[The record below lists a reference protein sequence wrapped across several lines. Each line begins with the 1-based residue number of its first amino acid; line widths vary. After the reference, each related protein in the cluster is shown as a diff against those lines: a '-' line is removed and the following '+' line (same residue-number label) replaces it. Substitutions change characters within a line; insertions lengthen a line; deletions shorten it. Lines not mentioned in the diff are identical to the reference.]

1 MPPAHSRAMDFDDD
15 GRRGGASPTPAGA
28 PDAQRHAGRTGSR
41 GQERHGGPSGL
52 GPGRNAVP
60 SIRTAVIH
68 DDRVVVHVA
77 GALDLYTVGV
87 LREVLLDSIAADFT
101 DIVVVLT
108 GVTFVDST
116 GLGVLVGA
124 HKRVRSRGGRLQL
137 VVDQES
143 VLKVIRITAL
153 NHVFA
158 LYPTLDAALAG

>member
-1 MPPAHSRAMDFDDD
+1 MDLDDD
-15 GRRGGASPTPAGA
+15 ARRNGA
-28 PDAQRHAGRTGSR
+28 PAPG
-41 GQERHGGPSGL
+41 GL
-52 GPGRNAVP
+52 GPQRTGGRAGHRPRGRSGEPVRLHPGDTAGP
-60 SIRTAVIH
+60 SIRTSVVH
-68 DDRVVVHVA
+68 DDRVVVRVV

-87 LREVLLDSIAADFT
+87 LREVLLDVIAAQFT

-108 GVTFVDST
+108 EVTFVDST

-124 HKRVRSRGGRLQL
+124 HKRVRGRGGRLQL

-153 NHVFA
+153 NQVFT

>member
-1 MPPAHSRAMDFDDD
+1 MDLDDD
-15 GRRGGASPTPAGA
+15 AQRAGA
-28 PDAQRHAGRTGSR
+28 PSAAAPGEAAPPPAGEQTLEARGRHGRPPEPLSR
-41 GQERHGGPSGL
+41 G
-52 GPGRNAVP
+52 AAKP
-60 SIRTAVIH
+60 SIRTSVVH
-68 DDRVVVHVA
+68 DDRVVVHLV

-87 LREVLLDSIAADFT
+87 LREVLLDVIAAEFT

-124 HKRVRSRGGRLQL
+124 HKRLRSRGGRLQL

-153 NHVFA
+153 NHVFT